1 MNNNPENHNL
11 ENQSEFAPGSIKT
24 PMVAIDWFRAAPW
37 WRLLTSVL
45 NVSWRSS
52 HVLFCAAGLL
62 ATDSVIRLCNLL
74 FRPEPGIVSTWI
86 QSRAMA
92 TPVPSWILAD
102 VDIDP
107 PMHFLGVWG
116 AYFSPLAAWFASPTL
131 RGTAFAIALTLG
143 IVAIWSF
150 VGGCLVRRTVLECGA
165 QVPAPWNETFRLV
178 RARWLS
184 IAWSVTMPA
193 CMVLVLAIVPWVL
206 GWLSNIPWLGT
217 WGAGLLMLPVVVGSL
232 GIGWCAAITLLG
244 FPLSVA
250 AVVTE
255 KKADAFDGV
264 SRSAAYAFQKPTLL
278 FLLVTVL
285 YWISLISGD
294 VFTVIVGAGYGIA
307 SKAFDMG
314 SYGSLN
320 ALGSFPTSLFQ
331 STAMLLLSAFS
342 FSFFWSA
349 TAAIYLILRRDV
361 DHVEFDQ
368 IDFDSSVSNEP
379 KIAPNEP
386 AMLPNEAE

>member
-1 MNNNPENHNL
+1 LNNNSENHNL

-62 ATDSVIRLCNLL
+62 ATDSIIRLCNLL
-74 FRPEPGIVSTWI
+74 FRPEPGIVT
-86 QSRAMA
+86 
-92 TPVPSWILAD
+92 TPSWILAD
-102 VDIDP
+102 VEIDP

-116 AYFSPLAAWFASPTL
+116 AYFIPLAAWFASPTL

-150 VGGCLVRRTVLECGA
+150 IGGCLVRRTVLECGA
-165 QVPAPWNETFRLV
+165 QVSAPWSETLRLV
-178 RARWLS
+178 RSRWLS

-193 CMVLVLAIVPWVL
+193 CMVLVLAMVPWIL

-217 WGAGLLMLPVVVGSL
+217 WGVGLLMLPVVIGSL

-278 FLLVTVL
+278 FLLVTFL
-285 YWISLISGD
+285 YLISLISGD
-294 VFTVIVGAGYGIA
+294 VFTVIVGAGYGII

-314 SYGSLN
+314 SYGSLDE
-320 ALGSFPTSLFQ
+320 LGAFPTSMFR
-331 STAMLLLSAFS
+331 STVMLLLSAFS

-349 TAAIYLILRRDV
+349 TAVIYLILRRDV

-368 IDFDSSVSNEP
+368 IDLDLPVSNHP
-379 KIAPNEP
+379 KIASNEP